1 MRDRLFVMLQHILPR
16 YAMTALV
23 YRLARI
29 RVPAVKDFLI
39 SRFVQH
45 FKVDLAGVAEPVPD
59 GFATFNDF
67 FVRALDADARPI
79 ADDPRIVISP
89 VDGTVSAAA
98 SIRGDQVF
106 QAKGIDYSLDELLV
120 VDRDRARSYEN
131 GCFATIYLAP
141 YNYHRVHAPLPGRLD
156 AIHYV
161 PGDLFSVN
169 AATVRNLPGLFRQN
183 ERLVLHFETP
193 VGPAAV
199 VLVGALNV
207 GSITTPWTGEIRPRR
222 RGVTESI
229 GIDPGITVEKGDLLG
244 WFNMGS
250 TVIVLLPPGGP
261 SFYAGLEPGNTLS
274 MGQPIGTL
282 FPSED
287 A

>member
-1 MRDRLFVMLQHILPR
+1 MRDRLFVMLQHLLPR

-45 FKVDLAGVAEPVPD
+45 FEVDLTGVAEPVPG
-59 GFATFNDF
+59 GFASFNEF
-67 FVRALDADARPI
+67 FVRALDAEARPI
-79 ADDPRIVISP
+79 AGDPDVVVSP
-89 VDGTVSAAA
+89 VDGTVSAATG
-98 SIRGDQVF
+98 IRGQQIF
-106 QAKGIDYSLDELLV
+106 QAKGIDYSLEDLLV
-120 VDRDRARSYEN
+120 VDSDRARSLES

-141 YNYHRVHAPLPGRLD
+141 YNYHRVHAPLAGRLD

-169 AATVRNLPGLFRQN
+169 AATVRNLPGLFRRN
-183 ERLVLHFETP
+183 ERLTLHFETP

-199 VLVGALNV
+199 ILVGALNV
-207 GSITTPWTGEIRPRR
+207 GSITTPWTGEIRPQR
-222 RGVTESI
+222 RGVAESVS
-229 GIDPGITVEKGDLLG
+229 IDPNIRVEKGDLLG

-261 SFYAGLEPGNTLS
+261 SFDPGLEPGDTLV

-282 FPSED
+282 TPAGHE
-287 A
+287 